1 MELTPELLLKAYACG
16 VFPMA
21 DSRDSPDL
29 FWVDPPERG
38 ILPLAAVHLPRRLRR
53 TIKQAPYRVTVD
65 TAFRR
70 VMQACAQSTANRKDT
85 WINETILDLYS
96 RLHER
101 QHAHSVEC
109 WDGDDLVG
117 GLYGVRIGGA
127 FFGESMFHRA
137 TDASKIALMYLVARL
152 RVGGF
157 TLLDTQFTTDHLSQF
172 GTAEI
177 PRDAYHQHLAE
188 AVSVE
193 ADFYRLPAES
203 TPSAIIQSVTH
214 KS

>member
-1 MELTPELLLKAYACG
+1 VELTPELLLKAYACG

-21 DSRDSPDL
+21 DSRDSPDV

-38 ILPLAAVHLPRRLRR
+38 ILPLDAVHLPRRLRR
-53 TIKQAPYRVTVD
+53 TIKQAPYRVTID
-65 TAFRR
+65 TAFSR

-85 WINETILDLYS
+85 WINETILHLYS

-101 QHAHSVEC
+101 KHAHSVEC
-109 WDGDDLVG
+109 WDGNELVG

-177 PRDAYHQHLAE
+177 PRGTYHQRLAQ
-188 AVSVE
+188 AVLVD
-193 ADFYRLPAES
+193 ADFYRLPAAS
-203 TPSAIIQSVTH
+203 TPSEIIQSVTH
-214 KS
+214 RS

>member
-21 DSRDSPDL
+21 DSRDSPDV

-38 ILPLAAVHLPRRLRR
+38 ILPLDAVHLPRRLRR
-53 TIKQAPYRVTVD
+53 TIKQAPYRITVD
-65 TAFRR
+65 TAFPR
-70 VMQACAQSTANRKDT
+70 VMQACAKSTANRQDT

-96 RLHER
+96 RLHDR
-101 QHAHSVEC
+101 KHAHSVEC
-109 WDGDDLVG
+109 WDGEHLVG
-117 GLYGVRIGGA
+117 GLYGVRLSGV

-137 TDASKIALMYLVARL
+137 TDASKIALIYLVARL

-172 GTAEI
+172 GTVEI
-177 PRDAYHQHLAE
+177 PRDTYHQRLAD
-188 AVSVE
+188 ALTRD
-193 ADFYRLPAES
+193 ADFYRLPLAS
-203 TPSAIIQSVTH
+203 TPSEILQSVTH